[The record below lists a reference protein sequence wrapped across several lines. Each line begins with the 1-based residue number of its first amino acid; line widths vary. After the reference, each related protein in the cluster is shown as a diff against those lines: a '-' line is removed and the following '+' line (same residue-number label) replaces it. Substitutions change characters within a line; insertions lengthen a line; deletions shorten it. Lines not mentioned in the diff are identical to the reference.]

1 MEQFK
6 HLRPSASIRKSHV
19 KLVAI
24 GIILITVLLLILNN
38 RNTMTDTDYY
48 DTPDSAGVERL
59 ACLRRK
65 I

>member
-6 HLRPSASIRKSHV
+6 HLRLPASIRKSHV
-19 KLVAI
+19 KLAAI
-24 GIILITVLLLILNN
+24 GIILITILALILNN

-59 ACLRRK
+59 A
-65 I
+65 